1 LFGNGYLAKIL
12 ALKSA
17 QELVVE
23 QQQKVETQDLIL
35 VLLLLL
41 SEKLKLRLTWS
52 LCASATSSLA

>member
-1 LFGNGYLAKIL
+1 ML
-12 ALKSA
+12 ALNSA

-23 QQQKVETQDLIL
+23 QQQRVETQALILL

-52 LCASATSSLA
+52 LCALAISALA